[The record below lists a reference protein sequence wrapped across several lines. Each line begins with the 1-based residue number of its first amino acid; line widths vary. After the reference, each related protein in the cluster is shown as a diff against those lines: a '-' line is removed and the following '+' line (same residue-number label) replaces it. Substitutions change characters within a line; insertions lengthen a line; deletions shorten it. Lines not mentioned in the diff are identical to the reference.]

1 MILWKITLFHGQIR
15 FPEGNSPFFTCETP
29 HKAATFDL
37 RAPTRS
43 GHFLGFFSEPSSDL
57 EVGFKGLYIALRLG
71 KTCTLWLFKLHSHG
85 KIHHF

>member
-1 MILWKITLFHGQIR
+1 MARLDSQR
-15 FPEGNSPFFTCETP
+15 VTP
-29 HKAATFDL
+29 HFSPAKYAPKEPATFDL
-37 RAPTRS
+37 RVPVRS